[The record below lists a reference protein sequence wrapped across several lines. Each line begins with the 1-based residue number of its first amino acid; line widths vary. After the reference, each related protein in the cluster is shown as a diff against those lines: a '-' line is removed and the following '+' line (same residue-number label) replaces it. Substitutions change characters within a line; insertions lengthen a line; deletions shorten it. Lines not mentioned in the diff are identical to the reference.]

1 MDASQFDPDQIRART
16 ADAVSR
22 CWPGADLRELRRLPG
37 GTSSLTFIAGVT
49 DRDQTRR
56 DVVVKLAPP
65 GLPPVG
71 NRDVLRQARL
81 LRLLAAVPG
90 VRVPAVLLED
100 DGNPPL
106 FIMDFL
112 PGDAYEPLVDVS
124 PDPPEPAVVTGRA
137 DAAARML
144 GYLHLLD
151 PTALGIAD
159 PAVPLEAELAR
170 WTRLFATVDNR
181 ICPGHDAVRMRLS
194 ARLPAGVAPRVLHGD
209 YRIGNIL
216 FDGTQPTAIIDWE
229 IWGVGDPRTDLA
241 WLLMLTDPLQRFHE
255 PRDARNTLAGKG
267 MPSLGAL
274 LQVYEEVAGAPV
286 DDLDWF
292 LAYVHY
298 KLASI
303 LAVFVKRDQQRRE
316 PDPTLLVAAAT
327 LPSFIARA
335 GEILDARDAG
345 TCWQR

>member
-1 MDASQFDPDQIRART
+1 MDATQFDPDQIRART
-16 ADAVSR
+16 ADAVTR
-22 CWPGADLRELRRLPG
+22 RWPGAELRELRRLPG

-49 DRDQTRR
+49 GGDPMER

-65 GLPPVG
+65 DLPPVG

-100 DGNPPL
+100 DGDPPL

-124 PDPPEPAVVTGRA
+124 PDPPGPAVVTGRA
-137 DAAARML
+137 EAASRML
-144 GYLHLLD
+144 GHLHLLD
-151 PTALGIAD
+151 PAAVGIGE

-170 WTRLFATVDNR
+170 WTRLFATVDDA
-181 ICPGHDAVRMRLS
+181 ICPGHEAVQERLS
-194 ARLPAGVAPRVLHGD
+194 ARLPNGVAPRVLHGD
-209 YRIGNIL
+209 YRMGNIL

-241 WLLMLTDPLQRFHE
+241 WLLMLADPLHRFHE
-255 PRDARNTLAGKG
+255 PRDARNTLAGTG
-267 MPSLGAL
+267 MPALGAL
-274 LQVYEEVAGAPV
+274 LQVYERVAATPV

-298 KLASI
+298 KMASI
-303 LAVFVKRDQQRRE
+303 LSAFVKRDQQRPE
-316 PDPTLLVAAAT
+316 PDPTLLVAAGK
-327 LPSFIARA
+327 LPGIIARA
-335 GEILDARDAG
+335 GDILGARDAG
-345 TCWQR
+345 TPWHR